1 MGPTKYIPQSARLIQ
16 NLSLKTVIG
25 EMKNKS
31 PQMSVV
37 IPVEYFLIKSV
48 KRVSQHRGYGSQT
61 GSSGTSYREE
71 PSFMGF
77 VVNLCC
83 IYL

>member
-1 MGPTKYIPQSARLIQ
+1 MGPTKYIPQSAWLIQ

-37 IPVEYFLIKSV
+37 ILVEYFLQAWIL
-48 KRVSQHRGYGSQT
+48 VSD
-61 GSSGTSYREE
+61 
-71 PSFMGF
+71 
-77 VVNLCC
+77 
-83 IYL
+83 

>member
-1 MGPTKYIPQSARLIQ
+1 MTMGPTKYIPQSARLIQ

-37 IPVEYFLIKSV
+37 IPVEYFLQAWIL
-48 KRVSQHRGYGSQT
+48 VSD
-61 GSSGTSYREE
+61 
-71 PSFMGF
+71 
-77 VVNLCC
+77 
-83 IYL
+83 